1 MSTLVIVE
9 SPAKA
14 KTIQKYLGDGY
25 EVIASMGHIIDL
37 PKSKMSVDI
46 ENGFKPVYVE
56 MKGKEDVIKQ
66 IKKLAKKS
74 DMIYLATDPDREGE
88 AISWHIANMLNLNL
102 DDHNRV
108 TFNEI
113 TKSGVKSGMSSP
125 RSIDLDLVN
134 AQQTRRIL
142 DRIVGYKLSPFL
154 WKKVRRGLSAGRV
167 QSVAVRIIV
176 DRENEIRA
184 FKPVEYWS
192 IDGTFTAPPSRK
204 VFSAKLHS
212 IDGKKQDITN
222 EEQAN
227 KILSELDG
235 AEFVVA
241 SVKKRVTKKNPAPPF
256 ITSTLQ
262 QEASRRM
269 GFQSKRTMKTAQE
282 LYEGIEIDG
291 MGLVGLIT
299 YMRTDSLR
307 ISEEAIS
314 GAREYIQESF
324 GEKYLPTSP
333 RVFKSKANAQDGHEA
348 IRPSMPKLSPIKIKD
363 SLTSDQYKLYKL
375 IWERFIASQM
385 ANAELDTVSAD
396 ISANKYIFR
405 ASGYSVKFEGF
416 TALYEESKDTSEET
430 NKVLPPLEVGQTLKV
445 KTLIGNQHFTQPPSR
460 YTEATLIKAL
470 EEYGIGRPSTYAPT
484 ITTIVSKYY
493 VERDGKQLKPTALG
507 ETITNLMKEHF
518 KNIVDVK
525 FTAKMEDN
533 LDEVEKGQKDWVS
546 TLEVFYDDFNK
557 TLIKA
562 EKDME
567 GKRVKVPDETTDLV
581 CELCGK
587 PMVIKIGRFGKFI
600 ACSGFPDC
608 TNTKKIVEATK
619 GICPICGK
627 RVIAK
632 KSKKGRHFFGCE
644 GYPECNFMTWNTP
657 VEDKCPKC
665 GSSLFKKGGKNGKL
679 LCEKPNCGYERNL

>member
-1 MSTLVIVE
+1 
-9 SPAKA
+9 
-14 KTIQKYLGDGY
+14 
-25 EVIASMGHIIDL
+25 
-37 PKSKMSVDI
+37 
-46 ENGFKPVYVE
+46 
-56 MKGKEDVIKQ
+56 
-66 IKKLAKKS
+66 
-74 DMIYLATDPDREGE
+74 
-88 AISWHIANMLNLNL
+88 
-102 DDHNRV
+102 
-108 TFNEI
+108 
-113 TKSGVKSGMSSP
+113 
-125 RSIDLDLVN
+125 
-134 AQQTRRIL
+134 
-142 DRIVGYKLSPFL
+142 
-154 WKKVRRGLSAGRV
+154 
-167 QSVAVRIIV
+167 
-176 DRENEIRA
+176 
-184 FKPVEYWS
+184 
-192 IDGTFTAPPSRK
+192 
-204 VFSAKLHS
+204 
-212 IDGKKQDITN
+212 
-222 EEQAN
+222 
-227 KILSELDG
+227 
-235 AEFVVA
+235 
-241 SVKKRVTKKNPAPPF
+241 
-256 ITSTLQ
+256 
-262 QEASRRM
+262 
-269 GFQSKRTMKTAQE
+269 
-282 LYEGIEIDG
+282 
-291 MGLVGLIT
+291 
-299 YMRTDSLR
+299 
-307 ISEEAIS
+307 
-314 GAREYIQESF
+314 
-324 GEKYLPTSP
+324 
-333 RVFKSKANAQDGHEA
+333 
-348 IRPSMPKLSPIKIKD
+348 
-363 SLTSDQYKLYKL
+363 
-375 IWERFIASQM
+375 M